1 MGTDPRKEAA
11 MWFSST
17 IFQDEPVG
25 ICISSPRFST
35 SVPQEQ
41 EEAPLPSLLRAARS
55 LEPQKGKPWQNERTL
70 FLKQAKLLVDYQDD
84 YPIPE
89 NFLTYFPTYQKLPN
103 AVLRGYFS
111 WRTKLRKGCPEKGP
125 LSFVYLH
132 IYELIN
138 QIGVSSPLEG
148 FQALLRLHQYFP
160 LPDGDFI
167 PHLEQWLVDYVAYY
181 NLDAGLVA
189 ELPMVAFTRNLS
201 LLNRASELEQE
212 PLIAAIKALSPQ
224 WLNRSR
230 FYRQHTADC
239 DRVIHRVLIRMQQH
253 FSKRTQ
259 KTLATHF
266 FGNPQYLPL
275 PVFQGAIFTNPRKI
289 RNLHYAVN
297 DGHVYTCK
305 DGVWSITKSFCPDR
319 GIDKLNAL
327 LKAIDAQ
334 MRLAFGDKHPIRHNL
349 TVKWQL
355 AVIEEEIQRLLAEK
369 QAAQAKKLTF
379 NRKALSK
386 IRKEAAITQKKLT
399 VEEEWEEEAP
409 PPIPQAPPVCP
420 VPGDT
425 PLSPQEYRLVQC
437 LLYERSL
444 SWIQA
449 EGCILSVLVDGINE
463 KLYDTFQDTVLE
475 DSPALIE
482 DYIDE
487 LKEMVAP

>member
-1 MGTDPRKEAA
+1 MGNDPRKEASK
-11 MWFSST
+11 WFYSAV
-17 IFQDEPVG
+17 FQDEPVG
-25 ICISSPRFST
+25 FFIASPWFSL
-35 SVPQEQ
+35 SDQREQQENV
-41 EEAPLPSLLRAARS
+41 PLPPLLRAARS
-55 LEPQKGKPWQNERTL
+55 LETQGKSWQNERPL
-70 FLKQAKLLVDYQDD
+70 FLKQAKLLVDYEDD
-84 YPIPE
+84 YPIPD
-89 NFLTYFPTYQKLPN
+89 NFRIYFPTYQKLPN
-103 AVLRGYFS
+103 GVLRGYFT

-160 LPDGDFI
+160 FPGGDYI

-189 ELPMVAFTRNLS
+189 ELPMVAFARNLS

-212 PLIAAIKALSPQ
+212 QLIAAVKALSPQ
-224 WLNRSR
+224 WLSRSR
-230 FYRQHTADC
+230 FYRQHTSDC
-239 DRVIHRVLIRMQQH
+239 DRVIHRVLIRMQEH

-259 KTLATHF
+259 KTLSSHF
-266 FGNPQYLPL
+266 FGAPQCLPQ
-275 PVFQGAIFTNPRKI
+275 PVFHGAIFTNPRKI
-289 RNLHYAVN
+289 RKLHYAVN
-297 DGHVYTCK
+297 DGYVYTCK
-305 DGVWSITKSFCPDR
+305 DGVWDITKYIYPEK
-319 GIDKLNAL
+319 GLDKLNIL

-334 MRLAFGDKHPIRHNL
+334 MRLAFGDKHPINHSL

-355 AVIEEEIQRLLAEK
+355 AVIEEEIQCLLAEK

-379 NRKALSK
+379 DRKALSK

-409 PPIPQAPPVCP
+409 LPVPQVPPASPI
-420 VPGDT
+420 PGDT

-437 LLYERSL
+437 LLYGRSL
-444 SWIQA
+444 SWLQA

>member
-1 MGTDPRKEAA
+1 MGNDPRKEAA
-11 MWFSST
+11 MWFHST
-17 IFQDEPVG
+17 VFQDEPVG
-25 ICISSPRFST
+25 FFISSLGFSL
-35 SVPQEQ
+35 SVQREQQQEV
-41 EEAPLPSLLRAARS
+41 PLPPLLRAARS
-55 LEPQKGKPWQNERTL
+55 LEKQGKSWQNDRAL
-70 FLKQAKLLVDYQDD
+70 FLKQAKLLVDYEDD
-84 YPIPE
+84 YPIPD

-103 AVLRGYFS
+103 GVLRGYFS
-111 WRTKLRKGCPEKGP
+111 WRAKLRKGCPEKGP

-138 QIGVSSPLEG
+138 QVGVASPLEG

-160 LPDGDFI
+160 FPDGGFI

-181 NLDAGLVA
+181 DLDAGLVA
-189 ELPMVAFTRNLS
+189 ELPEVAFAGNLS

-212 PLIAAIKALSPQ
+212 QLIAAVKALSPQ
-224 WLNRSR
+224 WLSRSR
-230 FYRQHTADC
+230 FYRQHTSDC
-239 DRVIHRVLIRMQQH
+239 DRVIHRVLIRMEQH
-253 FSKRTQ
+253 FSRKTQ

-266 FGNPQYLPL
+266 FGTPQCLPL
-275 PVFQGAIFTNPRKI
+275 PVFHGAIFTNPRKI

-297 DGHVYTCK
+297 DGYVYDCK
-305 DGVWSITKSFCPDR
+305 DGVWSITKSIYPEMGSR
-319 GIDKLNAL
+319 KLNTL

-334 MRLAFGDKHPIRHNL
+334 LRLALGDKHPIRHDL

-355 AVIEEEIQRLLAEK
+355 AAIEEEIQCLLAEK

-379 NRKALSK
+379 DRKALSK

-409 PPIPQAPPVCP
+409 VPQAPPVSP
-420 VPGDT
+420 VPRDT
-425 PLSPQEYRLVQC
+425 PLSPQEYRLMQC
-437 LLYERSL
+437 LLYGRSL

-449 EGCILSVLVDGINE
+449 EGCILSVLVDNINE